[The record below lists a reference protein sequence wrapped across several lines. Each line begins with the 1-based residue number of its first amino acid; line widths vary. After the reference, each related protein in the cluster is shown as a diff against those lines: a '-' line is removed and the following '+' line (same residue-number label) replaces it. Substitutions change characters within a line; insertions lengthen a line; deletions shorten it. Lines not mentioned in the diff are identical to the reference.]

1 MKRLDADKAG
11 DVPGAGDNSINQVIS
26 SNLDADYFS
35 CIDPNF
41 VSGTW
46 LLPPVPSVHG
56 HLPSVGGDLD
66 DQGVQDEHDEEV
78 AGDRYQV
85 PADGHHHFSSD
96 ASSRSEPAQN
106 PLYNSTLVQAAIA
119 SCPMML
125 NNTMSPNIE
134 EHFTLA
140 SNSNYTSTYTQC
152 QAPFENNGLMQLLSC
167 TNMHLD

>member
-1 MKRLDADKAG
+1 M
-11 DVPGAGDNSINQVIS
+11 
-26 SNLDADYFS
+26 
-35 CIDPNF
+35 
-41 VSGTW
+41 
-46 LLPPVPSVHG
+46 
-56 HLPSVGGDLD
+56 
-66 DQGVQDEHDEEV
+66 QDEHDEEV

-85 PADGHHHFSSD
+85 PA
-96 ASSRSEPAQN
+96 AVQN

-125 NNTMSPNIE
+125 DNTMSPNIE

-152 QAPFENNGLMQLLSC
+152 QAPFENKGLMQLLSC